1 MLCINRFYILFSFLR
16 LWLLADSVCICFS
29 KIFIYT
35 LHKFVY
41 IGEGLK
47 GNFEV
52 SSFSYLLYVI
62 DHFLPIRP
70 YASESPGKHL
80 PDSA

>member
-16 LWLLADSVCICFS
+16 LWLLADLVCICFS

-47 GNFEV
+47 GN
-52 SSFSYLLYVI
+52 
-62 DHFLPIRP
+62 
-70 YASESPGKHL
+70 
-80 PDSA
+80 